1 MGNCRIFFDMEIAE
15 NFWPRIRSERVVGPC
30 TRWIGW
36 DSSYN
41 FMSMVKSYDGSC
53 ENSCNGSQ
61 MQVRRSESR
70 STPILVMHFKTKVHE
85 KQAEKEPF
93 VEPYRT
99 RSF

>member
-1 MGNCRIFFDMEIAE
+1 
-15 NFWPRIRSERVVGPC
+15 
-30 TRWIGW
+30 
-36 DSSYN
+36 
-41 FMSMVKSYDGSC
+41 MSMVKSYDGSC

-93 VEPYRT
+93 VEPCRT
-99 RSF
+99 RSVLVVQHARDLESAITRLKESTH